1 MQQVFTDARIIDPAD
16 ITETVL
22 VGGSTRIPFIQELVE
37 TTMQKEANKSVN
49 PDEVVALGAALQGAV
64 LAGEVNHIVLVDVTP
79 LSLGVQIELGL
90 TSVITKRNTIVPCA
104 RRQTYS
110 TGRNNQRRVSYSES
124 LSRALPLV
132 KNRL

>member
-1 MQQVFTDARIIDPAD
+1 MQQVFTDARILDPAD

-22 VGGSTRIPFIQELVE
+22 VGGSTRIPFIQALVE

-64 LAGEVNHIVLVDVTP
+64 LAGEVNNIVLVDVTP

-90 TSVITKRNTIVPCA
+90 TSVITKRNTIVQCA
-104 RRQTYS
+104 R
-110 TGRNNQRRVSYSES
+110 
-124 LSRALPLV
+124 
-132 KNRL
+132 